1 MSSSYHPE
9 AEACAVSARELIEQ
23 GRSNAD
29 PISLATAEILMAIFI
44 QLGAMTEDS
53 TIALTGTADLTSA
66 LSALAER
73 LPPR

>member
-1 MSSSYHPE
+1 MSTSYSSA
-9 AEACAVSARELIEQ
+9 AEASAVSARELIEQ

-44 QLGAMTEDS
+44 QLRGMAEEPK
-53 TIALTGTADLTSA
+53 IALTGTADLASA